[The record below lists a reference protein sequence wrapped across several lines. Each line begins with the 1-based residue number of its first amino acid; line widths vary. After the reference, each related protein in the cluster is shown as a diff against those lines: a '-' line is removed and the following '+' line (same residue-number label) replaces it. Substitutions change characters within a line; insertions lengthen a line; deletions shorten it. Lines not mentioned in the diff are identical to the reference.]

1 MLPTS
6 TSGKPGAAYVPSLAV
21 SAWRVVT
28 RLAIIGRVSEQSR
41 YVETAE
47 AAWRWVLDQ
56 VRWDDGP
63 WIPEAVTDPAPT
75 EPAWDR
81 DGTYSGVGGLA
92 LVLCEI
98 RLARPWTAE
107 ESGLADAIARRISSR
122 ISSQVDYSLFDGL
135 VSDIGVLTALERD
148 GAEAA
153 VDRLTALATPDG
165 WPQTHASPPGYLPDA
180 RINDVTLGTAGVL
193 LGALWARRFDVE
205 GATRLAEHAV
215 DVLLAEAE
223 PTSAGTNWSFV
234 PPRFETTPRGQ
245 MPNFSHGVAGVA
257 AALAVAGAELDRPDL
272 TDAARSGAE
281 HLLSLGDASGEGL
294 LVPRYLPSTINDEDE
309 FTFTWCHG
317 VSGTS
322 LLFAALDHARGARG
336 GGEVA
341 LGLASPLPA
350 QRADLRA
357 AGPAPSGLLG
367 QRRALLRHGGC
378 GRRVPRRVAARG
390 RRGRS
395 RVRGAPRGHA
405 GGARD
410 TRGLPRVLAVHRAPE
425 RRSAAASA
433 RGLDAGGGGH
443 RRRAVPDGPGAAR
456 GPDGGDGAADGHLVG
471 RGLSRCDRYDTPKN
485 TSSVDLP
492 NHRFLR

>member
-322 LLFAALDHARGARG
+322 LLFAALDHAGVP
-336 GGEVA
+336 EVA
-341 LGLASPLPA
+341 GRSPSAWRRRCLHSVRTSGLPA
-350 QRADLRA
+350 RLHPGFWDNDGRCCGTAGVADVFLDA
-357 AGPAPSGLLG
+357 W
-367 QRRALLRHGGC
+367 RHGGVEDDLGFAEHLADTLVEHAIREGSHAYWRFTEHRNADPLLPPRVGWMQGAAGIAAVLFRTDRVLRE
-378 GRRVPRRVAARG
+378 GRTAATVPRM
-390 RRGRS
+390 
-395 RVRGAPRGHA
+395 
-405 GGARD
+405 D
-410 TRGLPRVLAVHRAPE
+410 NWW
-425 RRSAAASA
+425 AAA
-433 RGLDAGGGGH
+433 
-443 RRRAVPDGPGAAR
+443 
-456 GPDGGDGAADGHLVG
+456 
-471 RGLSRCDRYDTPKN
+471 
-485 TSSVDLP
+485 
-492 NHRFLR
+492 